1 MLGQLR
7 GGTKADLLACLTL
20 QKTVAA
26 PSTDT
31 DLGDTEAALSEDL
44 SDVPAEAFDDTN
56 AAENEPENTES
67 LIDAA
72 AVLIPISVP
81 EVDAKVL
88 DGAAVVQMLSP
99 KLTKTFEEYVDNIFL
114 PYILRT
120 LESAS
125 RVDIVFDVYSSDS
138 LKASTR
144 ESRGCGVSRRVL
156 PSALLPSNWQSFLRV
171 DDTKTELFQYIAQR
185 TIEKVDV
192 QGKILVITCADK
204 VLCIPHS
211 KDTSN
216 LEVCSHEEADARILL
231 HPADCSR

>member
-1 MLGQLR
+1 MG
-7 GGTKADLLACLTL
+7 
-20 QKTVAA
+20 TVAVL
-26 PSTDT
+26 P
-31 DLGDTEAALSEDL
+31 EDL

-72 AVLIPISVP
+72 AVLIPVSVP

-144 ESRGCGVSRRVL
+144 ESRGCGVRRRVL
-156 PSALLPSNWQSFLRV
+156 PSALLPRNWQS
-171 DDTKTELFQYIAQR
+171 
-185 TIEKVDV
+185 
-192 QGKILVITCADK
+192 GG
-204 VLCIPHS
+204 
-211 KDTSN
+211 
-216 LEVCSHEEADARILL
+216 
-231 HPADCSR
+231 DCSQD